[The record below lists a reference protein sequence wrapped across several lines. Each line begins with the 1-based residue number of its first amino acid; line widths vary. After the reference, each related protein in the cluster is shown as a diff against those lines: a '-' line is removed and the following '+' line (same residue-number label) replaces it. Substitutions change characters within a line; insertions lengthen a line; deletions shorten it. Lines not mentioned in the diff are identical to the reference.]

1 VGCLEGMIAQLNVV
15 LCRYL
20 SYQGLAFI
28 QKFTYILYNDILVLR
43 IYSASSLQQDLPIF
57 PSVGKLLGT
66 TSVSWLCNPNTCI

>member
-1 VGCLEGMIAQLNVV
+1 MGCLEGMIAQLNVV

-20 SYQGLAFI
+20 CYQGLAFI